1 MFVKQLLL
9 LLQTLHHMLNV
20 SNMYLDMIY
29 HNNKLILNL
38 FEICVSNVNSG
49 LKYHLF
55 LCMMICI
62 QDK

>member
-1 MFVKQLLL
+1 
-9 LLQTLHHMLNV
+9 MLNV